1 METPVII
8 PLPNTTVAHILK
20 SLQKAREEGG
30 AVALGRVLTLVITTT
45 KDRTEKVVAAANEA
59 SREHPMRI
67 IVISEVPD
75 GFEEAPLDAEIRLGG
90 DAGASEVI
98 ILNAS
103 DDLVAD
109 TQGLIN
115 GLLLPDAP
123 MVAWWPDAAPA
134 HMSETSLGRVAG
146 HRIADT
152 IYAENP
158 VDLLRTLAEHYQP
171 GDVDLGWTRLTQW
184 RALFAATL
192 DAGVSTAITGAVVR
206 GAANNSAPILLASWF
221 RSELGV
227 PVAVELGP
235 KDPRGNIFYAE
246 ITTDAGPISIER
258 TEPGF
263 AVLRQPGQPEHQIS
277 LPFRGLGDCLAEEL
291 RRLDADVVFGRVLTA
306 GLPKLITESLTP

>member
-8 PLPNTTVAHILK
+8 PLPNTTVAKILK
-20 SLQKAREEGG
+20 TLQKAREEGG

-45 KDRTEKVVAAANEA
+45 KDRAEKVIEAANQA

-75 GFEEAPLDAEIRLGG
+75 GFTDVPLDAEIRLGG

-98 ILNAS
+98 ILNAA
-103 DDLVAD
+103 DELVVD
-109 TQGLIN
+109 PQGLIN

-123 MVAWWPDAAPA
+123 MVAWWPDSAPG

-158 VDLLRTLAEHYQP
+158 VDLLRTLAECYVP
-171 GDVDLGWTRLTQW
+171 GDVDLGWTRITQW

-192 DAGVSTAITGAVVR
+192 DSGTHSEITGAVIR
-206 GAANNSAPILLASWF
+206 GAKNNSAPILLASWF

-227 PVAVELGP
+227 PVVIELGE
-235 KDPRGNIFYAE
+235 KDPRGNILYAE
-246 ITTDAGPISIER
+246 LTTADGPISIER
-258 TEPGF
+258 TEPSF
-263 AVLRQPGQPEHQIS
+263 ALLKQPGQPDHTIS
-277 LPFRGLGDCLAEEL
+277 LPFRSLGDCLAEEL
-291 RRLDADVVFGRVLTA
+291 RRLDADVVFGRVLTE
-306 GLPKLITESLTP
+306 GLAKVVSESPAL

>member
-1 METPVII
+1 MEAPVII

-20 SLQKAREEGG
+20 TLQKAREEGG

-109 TQGLIN
+109 PQGLIN

-158 VDLLRTLAEHYQP
+158 LDLLRTLAEHYQP

-192 DAGVSTAITGAVVR
+192 DAEVPTDITGAVVR

-227 PVAVELGP
+227 PVTVELGP
-235 KDPRGNIFYAE
+235 KDSRGNILYAE
-246 ITTDAGPISIER
+246 ITTGAGPISIER

-263 AVLRQPGQPEHQIS
+263 AVLRQPGQPDHQIS

-291 RRLDADVVFGRVLTA
+291 RRLDADVVFGRVLTV
-306 GLPKLITESLTP
+306 GLPKIIAESLTP

>member
-8 PLPNTTVAHILK
+8 PLPNTTVAKILK
-20 SLQKAREEGG
+20 TLQKAREDGG

-45 KDRTEKVVAAANEA
+45 KDRTEKVIEAANQA

-75 GFEEAPLDAEIRLGG
+75 GFIDSPLDAEIRLGG

-98 ILNAS
+98 ILNAA
-103 DDLVAD
+103 DELVVD
-109 TQGLIN
+109 PQGLIN

-134 HMSETSLGRVAG
+134 HMSESSLGKVAG

-152 IYAENP
+152 IYSENP
-158 VDLLRTLAEHYQP
+158 VDQLRTLAECYAP

-192 DAGVSTAITGAVVR
+192 DSGATPTITGAIVR
-206 GAANNSAPILLASWF
+206 GAKNNSAPILLASWF

-227 PVAVELGP
+227 PVTLELGD
-235 KDPRGNIFYAE
+235 KDPRGNILYAE
-246 ITTDAGPISIER
+246 ISTTEGPIAIER

-263 AVLRQPGQPEHQIS
+263 ARLTQPGQPEHSIS

-291 RRLDADVVFGRVLTA
+291 RRLDADVVFGRVLTE
-306 GLPKLITESLTP
+306 GLAKVVSESPAL

>member
-8 PLPNTTVAHILK
+8 PLPNTTVAKILK
-20 SLQKAREEGG
+20 TLQKAREEGG

-45 KDRTEKVVAAANEA
+45 KDRAEKVITAANEA

-75 GFEEAPLDAEIRLGG
+75 GFTESPLDAEIRLGG

-98 ILNAS
+98 ILNAA
-103 DDLVAD
+103 DDLVVD
-109 TQGLIN
+109 PQGLIN

-123 MVAWWPDAAPA
+123 MVAWWPDRAPG
-134 HMSETSLGRVAG
+134 HMSETSLGKVAG

-158 VDLLRTLAEHYQP
+158 LDQLRTLAECYEP
-171 GDVDLGWTRLTQW
+171 GDVDLGWTRITQW

-192 DAGVSTAITGAVVR
+192 DSGHHAEITGAVVR
-206 GAANNSAPILLASWF
+206 GARNNSAPILLASWF

-227 PVAVELGP
+227 PVTLEVGD
-235 KDPRGNIFYAE
+235 KDPRGNILYAE
-246 ITTDAGPISIER
+246 IMTTGGPISIER

-263 AVLRQPGQPEHQIS
+263 AQLKQPGQPDHVIS

-291 RRLDADVVFGRVLTA
+291 RRLDADVVFGRVLTE
-306 GLPKLITESLTP
+306 GLPKLVAESSVL

>member
-235 KDPRGNIFYAE
+235 KDPRGNILYAE

-263 AVLRQPGQPEHQIS
+263 ALLRQPGQPDHQIS

>member
-1 METPVII
+1 METTVII
-8 PLPNTTVAHILK
+8 PLPNTTVAKILK
-20 SLQKAREEGG
+20 TLQKAREDGG

-45 KDRTEKVVAAANEA
+45 KDHAERVIAAANEA

-75 GFEEAPLDAEIRLGG
+75 GFTDSPLDAEIRLGG

-98 ILNAS
+98 ILNAADELV
-103 DDLVAD
+103 DDP
-109 TQGLIN
+109 QGLIN

-123 MVAWWPDAAPA
+123 MVAWWPDGSPSKL
-134 HMSETSLGRVAG
+134 SESSLGRVAG

-158 VDLLRTLAEHYQP
+158 LEILRGIAESYSP

-184 RALFAATL
+184 RALFAATM
-192 DAGVSTAITGAVVR
+192 DFGEIPEITGATVR
-206 GAANNSAPILLASWF
+206 GARNNSAPLLLAAWF

-227 PVAVELGP
+227 PVTIELGD
-235 KDPRGNIFYAE
+235 KDPRGNILYAE
-246 ITTDAGPISIER
+246 ITTADGPIAIER
-258 TEPGF
+258 TEPGI
-263 AVLRQPGQPEHQIS
+263 ARLVQPGQPTHTIS

-291 RRLDADVVFGRVLTA
+291 RRLDADVVFGRVITD
-306 GLPKLITESLTP
+306 GLPKIVAESLSL

>member
-1 METPVII
+1 MII
-8 PLPNTTVAHILK
+8 PLPNTTVAKILK
-20 SLQKAREEGG
+20 TLQKAREDGG

-45 KDRTEKVVAAANEA
+45 KDRSEKVIAAANQA

-75 GFEEAPLDAEIRLGG
+75 GFADTPLDAEIRLGG

-98 ILNAS
+98 ILNAA
-103 DDLVAD
+103 DELVVD
-109 TQGLIN
+109 PQGLIN

-123 MVAWWPDAAPA
+123 MVAWWPDSAPS
-134 HMSETSLGRVAG
+134 HMSESSLGKVAG

-152 IYAENP
+152 IYADNP
-158 VDLLRTLAEHYQP
+158 LDLLRTLAESYAP
-171 GDVDLGWTRLTQW
+171 GDVDLGWTRITQW

-192 DAGVSTAITGAVVR
+192 DAGVTGTITGAVVR
-206 GAANNSAPILLASWF
+206 GAKNNSAPLLLASWF

-227 PVAVELGP
+227 PVTLELGD
-235 KDPRGNIFYAE
+235 KDPRGNILFAE
-246 ITTDAGPISIER
+246 ITTTEGPISIER

-263 AVLRQPGQPEHQIS
+263 ARLIQPRQPEHAIS

-291 RRLDADVVFGRVLTA
+291 RRLDADVVFGRVITE
-306 GLPKLITESLTP
+306 GLPKLVAESPAL